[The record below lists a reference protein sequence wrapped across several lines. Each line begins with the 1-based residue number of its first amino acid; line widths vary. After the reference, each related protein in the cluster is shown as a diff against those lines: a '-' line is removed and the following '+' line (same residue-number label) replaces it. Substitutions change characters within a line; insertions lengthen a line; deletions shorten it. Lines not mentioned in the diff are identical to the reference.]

1 MASGP
6 NEGQLLHAQES
17 LPNVGNKRHAPTA
30 AAEREADAA
39 DSRSLGASSGS
50 DTLAEGGTGERSG
63 SRHGHTTGDDEDDE
77 RERQERAASS
87 SSGVLVSAAAAAA
100 GEGSALMAHKP
111 SNRGRG
117 SNNHDPSSY
126 ARPTSYLFESPDPI
140 TSDPIPEMQKLTN
153 DVPAKDQVSII
164 LGPFVILACDLV
176 IPCIIYYVWLA
187 SNPIDP
193 GYEEEIMG
201 YAVLSFGL
209 GEAYILVVR
218 VYRLIK
224 YRDECGP
231 LLSKHWWELDATSW
245 IYAAAL
251 LAGLIPF
258 VVGSTL
264 EIPQLY
270 LYSPGI
276 YMAFL
281 WFWVTLTLLPV
292 NSPVRINS
300 EEAGHRMRPLVYYA
314 AEDFFAVDGW
324 QKRDFRIRYRERY
337 DTSIMFRKM
346 IFELTIWWFAGFI
359 VYIGCLS
366 AVIWNNP
373 FHIAF
378 GLSLGVLF
386 AWIILWAICTY
397 VYVQL
402 ALERERQWWMQR
414 KSAGAEKA

>member
-1 MASGP
+1 MS
-6 NEGQLLHAQES
+6 
-17 LPNVGNKRHAPTA
+17 
-30 AAEREADAA
+30 
-39 DSRSLGASSGS
+39 
-50 DTLAEGGTGERSG
+50 
-63 SRHGHTTGDDEDDE
+63 HGHSYNNRTTNGNGNGP
-77 RERQERAASS
+77 AA
-87 SSGVLVSAAAAAA
+87 
-100 GEGSALMAHKP
+100 
-111 SNRGRG
+111 
-117 SNNHDPSSY
+117 Y
-126 ARPTSYLFESPDPI
+126 ARPTSYLFESADPI
-140 TSDPIPEMQKLTN
+140 SSVPIPEMQKLTN
-153 DVPAKDQVSII
+153 DVPARQQISII
-164 LGPFVILACDLV
+164 LGPFVILACDLI
-176 IPCIIYYVWLA
+176 IPCIIYYIWL
-187 SNPIDP
+187 SNHPLEP

-201 YAVLSFGL
+201 YAVISFGL

-218 VYRLIK
+218 VWRLIK

-231 LLSKHWWELDATSW
+231 LLSNHWWELDATSW
-245 IYAAAL
+245 IYGAAL

-258 VVGSTL
+258 VVGSAL

-270 LYSPGI
+270 LYSPGV

-281 WFWVTLTLLPV
+281 WFWVSLTLIPFKAPV
-292 NSPVRINS
+292 KINS
-300 EEAGHRMRPLVYYA
+300 EPAGHRMRPLVYYA

-324 QKRDFRIRYRERY
+324 QKKEFRIRYRERY

-402 ALERERQWWMQR
+402 ALEREREWWMQR

>member
-1 MASGP
+1 MASAP
-6 NEGQLLHAQES
+6 SEGQLLHAQES
-17 LPNVGNKRHAPTA
+17 LSQVGGGNATPARGRPAAAGGRHAS
-30 AAEREADAA
+30 AE
-39 DSRSLGASSGS
+39 SRSIGAASSGS
-50 DTLAEGGTGERSG
+50 DTLAEGAGGR
-63 SRHGHTTGDDEDDE
+63 RRAEDDHV
-77 RERQERAASS
+77 QTPLTPGLPIA
-87 SSGVLVSAAAAAA
+87 AAAAAA
-100 GEGSALMAHKP
+100 GEGSALMSKLP
-111 SNRGRG
+111 P
-117 SNNHDPSSY
+117 NHTGPAPAESY
-126 ARPTSYLFESPDPI
+126 ARPTSYLFESAGPI
-140 TSDPIPEMQKLTN
+140 TSEPIPEMQKLTS
-153 DVPAKDQVSII
+153 DVPAKDQISII

-176 IPCIIYYVWLA
+176 IPCIIYYIWLA
-187 SNPIDP
+187 NHPLDP

-231 LLSKHWWELDATSW
+231 LLSEHWWELDATSW

-258 VVGSTL
+258 VVGSAL

-281 WFWVTLTLLPV
+281 WFWAALSLIPFR
-292 NSPVRINS
+292 SPVRINS
-300 EEAGHRMRPLVYYA
+300 EKAGHRMRPLVYYA

-324 QKRDFRIRYRERY
+324 QKREFRQKYRERY

-346 IFELTIWWFAGFI
+346 IFELTIWWFAGII

-378 GLSLGVLF
+378 GLSLGLLF
-386 AWIILWAICTY
+386 AWIIFWAICTY

-402 ALERERQWWMQR
+402 ALEREREWWMQR

>member
-17 LPNVGNKRHAPTA
+17 LPTVAGGKHTTEGPSGGS
-30 AAEREADAA
+30 
-39 DSRSLGASSGS
+39 DSRSIGASSGS
-50 DTLAEGGTGERSG
+50 DTLADGGTTSG
-63 SRHGHTTGDDEDDE
+63 RGDSRHGQAENDNDNAAI
-77 RERQERAASS
+77 QEPTSS
-87 SSGVLVSAAAAAA
+87 SSGVLVAAAAAAA
-100 GEGSALMAHKP
+100 GEGAGLMAHNKP
-111 SNRGRG
+111 RRNRE
-117 SNNHDPSSY
+117 PSSY

-140 TSDPIPEMQKLTN
+140 TSESIPEMQKLTN
-153 DVPAKDQVSII
+153 DVPAKQQISII

-176 IPCIIYYVWLA
+176 IPCIIYYIWLG
-187 SNPIDP
+187 SNSLDP

-218 VYRLIK
+218 VWRLIK

-231 LLSKHWWELDATSW
+231 LLSQHWWELDATSW

-251 LAGLIPF
+251 IAGLIPF
-258 VVGSTL
+258 VVGSAL
-264 EIPQLY
+264 EIPELY
-270 LYSPGI
+270 LYSPGV

-281 WFWVTLTLLPV
+281 WFWVTLTLIPFK
-292 NSPVRINS
+292 SPVRINS

-346 IFELTIWWFAGFI
+346 IFELTIWWFAGFM

-366 AVIWNNP
+366 AVIWKNP

-386 AWIILWAICTY
+386 SWIIIWAICTY

-402 ALERERQWWMQR
+402 ALEREREWWMQR